1 MSDFK
6 SNYIL
11 PKKIPG
17 YFLDFLRFMQQRAY
31 ADTGPVLARYQE
43 AWLIFATLGKPRKE
57 KKEKPPKQ
65 DAVANQTQAPQP
77 RPAAWNISVLRDF
90 VQKKVLDSEVLTSI
104 LEVLEDFEKHHG

>member
-17 YFLDFLRFMQQRAY
+17 YFLDFMRFMQQRAY
-31 ADTGPVLARYQE
+31 ADTGPVLTRYQE
-43 AWLIFATLGKPRKE
+43 AWLVFATLGKPRKE

-65 DAVANQTQAPQP
+65 DAQAQP
-77 RPAAWNISVLRDF
+77 RAAALNISVLRDF
-90 VQKKVLDSEVLTSI
+90 VQKKVLDTEVLTSI
-104 LEVLEDFEKHHG
+104 LEVLEDFEKNHG